1 MKRALVFTSCIFVM
15 SAFLGCAVSGPDLGA
30 GSTAEAVYHPKL
42 PAGIKTFEAA
52 RADLAGLLENRE
64 SALDLYFGDS
74 YFAQHHLHDLMRSE
88 GGIKTI
94 EEGAVPLSVMYNF
107 GASPQYP
114 LDIETKNISVQESML
129 KESSRLFV
137 LYADLPDLPIT
148 VSENGETVLLG
159 ERQVAIGRLTAE
171 EADRIAD
178 DLFFMQQE
186 FKKIKEHRV
195 AHFASRAAQYRA
207 LTVKPPMSEEQRQ
220 YVVQANLLSR
230 RKDYVGAIDLYLKV
244 IDLDPVSYPDAYFD
258 LALLSAQLQ
267 WFKPAIGYM
276 TQYLSLVPDAKDARS
291 AQDKIYEWENP

>member
-1 MKRALVFTSCIFVM
+1 MNDDTKGRRKTMSSPRRILGFVLWVAV
-15 SAFLGCAVSGPDLGA
+15 SAAFSGCASPGPDLGA
-30 GSTAEAVYHPKL
+30 GSAPEAGYHPKL
-42 PAGIKTFEAA
+42 PAGIKTFAAA
-52 RADLAGLLENRE
+52 REDLAGLLENRGA
-64 SALDLYFGDS
+64 ALDLYFGDS
-74 YFAQHHLHDLMRSE
+74 YFAQHHLRDLMRSE

-94 EEGAVPLSVMYNF
+94 EEGAVPMSVMYNF

-159 ERQVAIGRLTAE
+159 ERQVAIGRLNAE
-171 EADRIAD
+171 EAHRIAD

-207 LTVKPPMSEEQRQ
+207 LAVKPTMSEEQRK
-220 YVVQANLLSR
+220 YVVQANAMTQ
-230 RKDYVGAIDLYLKV
+230 RKDYARAVDFYLKALDV
-244 IDLDPVSYPDAYFD
+244 DPVAYPGAYFN
-258 LALLSAQLQ
+258 LALLSARMQR
-267 WFKPAIGYM
+267 Y
-276 TQYLSLVPDAKDARS
+276 
-291 AQDKIYEWENP
+291 